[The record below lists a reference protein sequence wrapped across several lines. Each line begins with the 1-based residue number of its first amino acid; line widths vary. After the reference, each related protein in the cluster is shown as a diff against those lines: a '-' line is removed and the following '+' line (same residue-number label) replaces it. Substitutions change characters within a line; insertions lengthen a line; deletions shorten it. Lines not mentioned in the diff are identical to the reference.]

1 MATPTALQ
9 NTPRF
14 ASGNSENCA
23 HPQREESAVVR
34 EALSPLTWRIIFG
47 STAEWL
53 PPELD
58 NSVSAAN
65 EASFERC
72 ELCRQPIQD
81 GEDFVTNSV
90 GRLPVHTRCSG
101 MQLPAVTGSRA
112 PSNGWLGM
120 LWSLLRHQ
128 PNG

>member
-9 NTPRF
+9 ITRRF
-14 ASGNSENCA
+14 ASGSSDKWVQPQMEVSPVVSEA
-23 HPQREESAVVR
+23 Q
-34 EALSPLTWRIIFG
+34 SPVTWRIIFG

-58 NSVSAAN
+58 NSASAAN
-65 EASFERC
+65 NAPAERC
-72 ELCRQPIQD
+72 ELCRQPIED

-90 GRLPVHTRCSG
+90 GQLPVHTRCLG
-101 MQLPAVTGSRA
+101 LQLPAVRESRA
-112 PSNGWLGM
+112 RSDNWLGM
-120 LWSLLRHQ
+120 LWSVLRHQ